1 MGRLVAMRR
10 TLELPELAEQASDEA
25 AKAAALAGVQVRPL
39 ESIDEFRRASEIFDS
54 IWGTGPANA
63 QLPAELIRALSHAG
77 SYAAGARLNGSMIG
91 AVVGFLGRDRDG
103 DHLHSHILGVLRSDR
118 ARGVGYALKQHQRAW
133 ALEQGLRRVMWT
145 FDPLVRRNA
154 HFNLHKLGA
163 EAASYH
169 DNFYGAMTDGV
180 NAGDE
185 SDRILVSWQLDAER
199 TEEAASG
206 TLTDLHAGDLLE
218 RGAVA
223 RLEATEDGVPQ
234 VVEADGEV
242 LLCATPDSIVGVRRD
257 DPERALR
264 WRHALR
270 DTLGAAM
277 RSGYE
282 VAGFTRSGF
291 YVLSRESGAGGRP

>member
-10 TLELPELAEQASDEA
+10 TLELPELAERASDEA
-25 AKAAALAGVQVRPL
+25 AKAAAAAGVRVRLL
-39 ESIDEFRRASEIFDS
+39 ETINECRRASEIFDS

-77 SYAAGARLNGSMIG
+77 SYVAGAWLNGSMIG
-91 AVVGFLGRDRDG
+91 AVVGILGRDREG
-103 DHLHSHILGVLRSDR
+103 DHLHSHILGVMRTDR

-133 ALEQGLRRVMWT
+133 TLDQGLRRVMWT

-163 EAASYH
+163 EADSYH

-185 SDRILVSWQLDAER
+185 SDRLLVSWQLDADK

-206 TLTDLHAGDLLE
+206 ALPDVHAGDLLE

-223 RLEATEDGVPQ
+223 RLEVAEDGSPRI
-234 VVEADGEV
+234 VEADGDV
-242 LLCATPDSIVGVRRD
+242 LLCATPDSIVALRRN
-257 DPERALR
+257 DPSSALR

-270 DTLGAAM
+270 DTLGGAM
-277 RSGYE
+277 RSGHG
-282 VAGFTRSGF
+282 VAGFTRSGW
-291 YVLSRESGAGGRP
+291 YVLSRESGTGGRP